1 MSSELAFSLET
12 VVSAPFE
19 QNTFIA
25 WRPGRSDCLV
35 IDPGFDVQEILA
47 ALDER
52 GLVPAALVITH
63 GHSDHIGG
71 NRKLKERWPDAPIII
86 GAGDAEKLTD
96 PQKNLSAGFGVRLI
110 SPPADQT
117 VREGDTLRLAGFELD
132 VAETPGHSSGHVVF
146 IARDERPVV
155 VFGGDVLFAG
165 SIGRTD
171 FYDGNHEQLL
181 ESIRNK
187 LFVLP
192 DDTIVLPGH
201 GPATTV
207 GQERRFNPWL
217 TD

>member
-1 MSSELAFSLET
+1 MSEPAFSLET

-35 IDPGFDVQEILA
+35 IDPGFDTRAILE

-96 PQKNLSAGFGVRLI
+96 PQKNLSAGFGVRLV

-117 VREGDTLRLAGFELD
+117 AREGDTLRLAGFELD

-146 IARDERPVV
+146 IARKERPVV

-181 ESIRNK
+181 ESIREK

-192 DDTIVLPGH
+192 DDTIILPGH

-217 TD
+217 TE